1 MPDNPRKLPAI
12 GFAGFEDSPAAG
24 GRPRKASWSLRP
36 MEAPRD
42 TQAADAA
49 RRFVNEAEVLQGLG
63 RKPTE

>member
-1 MPDNPRKLPAI
+1 MSAI
-12 GFAGFEDSPAAG
+12 
-24 GRPRKASWSLRP
+24 SL
-36 MEAPRD
+36 D